1 MSQAIPSSRVGVKI
15 NEWYKMIR
23 QFSVPDAEVLKAE
36 VEQDIQQMEEDQDL
50 LIYYSLMCFRHQ
62 LMLDYLEPGQTYGN
76 RPTVTELLETIETP
90 QKKLTGLLKY
100 YSLFFRGMY
109 EFDQKEYVEAI
120 RFYREAEKELPFVSD
135 EIEKAEFHFKVA
147 EAYYHMKQTH
157 VSMHHI
163 LQALDIYQN
172 HPLYSI
178 RTIQS
183 LFVIAGNY
191 DDFKQYGKALPHLEK
206 ALELAMDIQ
215 NDRFIAISLLNIA
228 NSYDRSGDDQM
239 AVEHFQ
245 KAAKVSKETVPDLL
259 PNVLFGL
266 SWTLCKA
273 GQTQK
278 AFQFIEE
285 GLEHMRTYPNA
296 GSHKFYK
303 ELYLFLQAVYKES
316 VDETTILK
324 MLAYFEK
331 KNLHAYIEACARSA
345 AAVFESRCHFEH
357 AAAFYRK
364 VLKAQEDIQKGEC
377 LYAY

>member
-23 QFSVPDAEVLKAE
+23 QFSVPDAEILKAE

-120 RFYREAEKELPFVSD
+120 GYYREAEKELPFVSD

-163 LQALDIYQN
+163 LQALDIYQKN
-172 HPLYSI
+172 PLYSI

-191 DDFKQYGKALPHLEK
+191 DDFKHYDKALPHLEA
-206 ALELAMDIQ
+206 ALKLATDIQ

-245 KAAKVSKETVPDLL
+245 KAAKVSREKVPDLL
-259 PNVLFGL
+259 PKVLFGL

-285 GLEHMRTYPNA
+285 GLDHITAR
-296 GSHKFYK
+296 SHKFYK
-303 ELYLFLQAVYKES
+303 ELFLFLQAVYKET
-316 VDETTILK
+316 VDERKIHDL
-324 MLAYFEK
+324 LSYFEK

-345 AAVFESRCHFEH
+345 AAVFESSCHFEQ

-364 VLKAQEDIQKGEC
+364 VLKAQEDILKGEC

>member
-1 MSQAIPSSRVGVKI
+1 MSQAISSSRVGVKI

-62 LMLDYLEPGQTYGN
+62 LMLDYLEPGQPYGN

-120 RFYREAEKELPFVSD
+120 GYYREAEKELPFVSD

-191 DDFKQYGKALPHLEK
+191 DDFKQYGRALPHLEA

-239 AVEHFQ
+239 AIEHFQ
-245 KAAKVSKETVPDLL
+245 KAAKVSRETVPDLL

-266 SWTLCKA
+266 SWTLCKT

-285 GLEHMRTYPNA
+285 GLGHIRTYPNA

-316 VDETTILK
+316 VDETRILE

-345 AAVFESRCHFEH
+345 AAVFESRCQFEH